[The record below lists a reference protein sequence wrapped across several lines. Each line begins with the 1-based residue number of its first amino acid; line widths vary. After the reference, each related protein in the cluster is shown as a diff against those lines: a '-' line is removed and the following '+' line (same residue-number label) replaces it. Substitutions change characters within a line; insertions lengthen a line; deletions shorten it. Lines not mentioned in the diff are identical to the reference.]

1 MGQLVC
7 QPMSADSHRR
17 DLGRL
22 PKAHL
27 HIHLEGAMRRS
38 TLDELADLYGIERPP
53 DTRGQRF
60 DDFMGFNATYWAACH
75 CIRTPEDLA
84 RLITEVTEDAAE
96 HGAWWH
102 EPAFDPARYSTERAG
117 GPHQMFE
124 TQEDCWHFSFEVAEA
139 VEQETGVGTAFVA
152 AADRTQPVERAVE
165 RAEIVKRLASSRR
178 HMINSGM
185 ECFDGRHAAIASFGL
200 HSNEEGHP
208 PEPFAEAFRV
218 ATDGTGLLSTPH
230 AGEIAPFPGGGPAS
244 VEGAVEVLGAD
255 RIQHGVLSIEDP
267 ALVARLASDQVCLD
281 VCPSSNLLLKVFGS
295 VREHPLPALL
305 EAGVPCS
312 LASDDPLLFGP
323 SLLDEYELCRH
334 RMGLGDEQLAA
345 IARASF
351 EFSAAPRPVKDAG
364 IAAIEGWLSSGG

>member
-1 MGQLVC
+1 MGKLVC
-7 QPMSADSHRR
+7 QSMSDLGHPR
-17 DLGRL
+17 DLSRL

-38 TLDELADLYGIERPP
+38 TLDELADRYGIERPP

-60 DDFMGFNATYWAACH
+60 DNFMGFNATYWAACH
-75 CIRTPEDLA
+75 CIRTPDDLA
-84 RLITEVTEDAAE
+84 RLIKEVTEDAAA

-117 GPHQMFE
+117 DPYQMFE
-124 TQEDCWHFSFEVAEA
+124 TQEDCWRFGFEVAEE
-139 VEQETGVGTAFVA
+139 VERATGVGISFVA
-152 AADRTQPVERAVE
+152 AADRTQPIERAME
-165 RAEIVKRLASSRR
+165 RAEIVRELATSGR
-178 HMINSGM
+178 HMIDCGM
-185 ECFDGRHAAIASFGL
+185 ECFHGKHSGIASFGL
-200 HSNEEGHP
+200 HANEEGHP

-244 VEGAVEVLGAD
+244 VEGAVDALGAD

-267 ALVARLASDQVCLD
+267 ALVERLAAEQVCLD

-295 VREHPLPALL
+295 VQEHPLPDLL
-305 EAGVPCS
+305 AAGVPCS

-323 SLLDEYELCRH
+323 SLLEEYELCRH
-334 RMGLGDEQLAA
+334 QMGLSDEQLAA
-345 IARASF
+345 IARVSF
-351 EFSAAPRPVKDAG
+351 EFSAAPQPVKDAG
-364 IAAIEGWLSSGG
+364 IAAIEGWLNSGG